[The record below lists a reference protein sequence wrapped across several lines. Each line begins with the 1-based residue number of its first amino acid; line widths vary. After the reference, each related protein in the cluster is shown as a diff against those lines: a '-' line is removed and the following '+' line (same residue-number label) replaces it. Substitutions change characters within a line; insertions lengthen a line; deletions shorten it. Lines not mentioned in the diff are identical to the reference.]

1 MPPMEP
7 PYPHTFTHP
16 MSATTQPFAPM
27 YPAQQA
33 YDSAAVYG
41 LAPVSQPPPPPKWSH
56 TKGVQGKRGGYS
68 NKQNF
73 RVPSTKVNIKKLRQ
87 QNAKGAR
94 HHFKGSRAETPRSV
108 PPAPYNS
115 NTYLCKQT
123 ARRDGHRGRGKHHL
137 VRKRSDTI
145 VREQTP
151 STIQQTPNMVSE
163 RLRVQPTEAGWTA
176 GSDTL
181 TSAEVA
187 MGNNFD
193 PLGSCMLLKK
203 EYDTDEDEESD
214 SNAGNSDTDEE
225 QVLDPNSEAYQRLP
239 TAVRNRLQELS
250 GRLESLHDENQK
262 LKERL
267 DLATAS
273 ASVDAM
279 RDNSEMSA
287 EEC

>member
-94 HHFKGSRAETPRSV
+94 HHFKGEPVVAVLNVCCEVRQGNFGDIALIPVGSRAETPRSV

-123 ARRDGHRGRGKHHL
+123 GRSHSAAMLFVLLCAMCADTCFIAAARRDGHRGRGKHHL

-193 PLGSCMLLKK
+193 PLGELVQSFWYLLQ
-203 EYDTDEDEESD
+203 YGT
-214 SNAGNSDTDEE
+214 
-225 QVLDPNSEAYQRLP
+225 LL
-239 TAVRNRLQELS
+239 NRL
-250 GRLESLHDENQK
+250 
-262 LKERL
+262 
-267 DLATAS
+267 
-273 ASVDAM
+273 V
-279 RDNSEMSA
+279 SEWQ
-287 EEC
+287 